1 MRTRIIFR
9 TCFALLGSD
18 SDIMDLPEGVVTIAD
33 LIHWMGREI
42 NVSFIDSKTG
52 EIDSDIEI
60 ILNGK
65 EVFFYP
71 DSVDTVLNDGDQL
84 EIYLLPLGGG

>member
-1 MRTRIIFR
+1 MKTRIKFH
-9 TCFALLGSD
+9 TCFALPGSD
-18 SDIMDLPEGVVTIAD
+18 SEIMDLPEGVMTVAD

-52 EIDSDIEI
+52 EMENDIEV

-65 EVFFYP
+65 EVFFY
-71 DSVDTVLNDGDQL
+71 SNGVDTVLNDGDRL
-84 EIYLLPLGGG
+84 EIFLLPLGGG